1 MSSSGQLQMF
11 EPEGR
16 ALIPLVSHYLR
27 THDQQF
33 KRAENLQLCGF
44 TSASNE
50 LFREAL
56 DAFYNAQI
64 CEMTFQ
70 FEQLAGLQ

>member
-1 MSSSGQLQMF
+1 MTASGQLQMF
-11 EPEGR
+11 ESEGR

-33 KRAENLQLCGF
+33 KRGENLQLCGF

-50 LFREAL
+50 LFREAI
-56 DAFYNAQI
+56 DAFHNAQI

-70 FEQLAGLQ
+70 LEQLAELV